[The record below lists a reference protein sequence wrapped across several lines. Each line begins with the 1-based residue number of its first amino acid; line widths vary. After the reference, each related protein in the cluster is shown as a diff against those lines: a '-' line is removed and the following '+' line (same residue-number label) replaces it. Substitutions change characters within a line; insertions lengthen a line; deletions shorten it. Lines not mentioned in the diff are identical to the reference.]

1 MIYFYRISHPI
12 SFLRSISIKDHK
24 KIKGDNKKG
33 PHNKEILSIIFGSL
47 LGKGTIEIKKDGSC
61 ITFFQEAKHVKY
73 LLWLHNQ
80 LTIAGYCSPLLPLI
94 GKRLGKRGRVL
105 KTISFSTWTFTS
117 FDWIYD
123 LWYIDGIKVVPQS
136 ISDYLTPLA
145 LAIWVMDSGVKSSGG
160 LKFISCFSYSD
171 CLLIVKVLQENFGIK
186 VIIQST
192 GLPSQYYVYIPK
204 ESMIY
209 FRNKVSAFIV
219 PNMKYK
225 VLP

>member
-1 MIYFYRISHPI
+1 
-12 SFLRSISIKDHK
+12 
-24 KIKGDNKKG
+24 
-33 PHNKEILSIIFGSL
+33 
-47 LGKGTIEIKKDGSC
+47 
-61 ITFFQEAKHVKY
+61 
-73 LLWLHNQ
+73 
-80 LTIAGYCSPLLPLI
+80 
-94 GKRLGKRGRVL
+94 
-105 KTISFSTWTFTS
+105 
-117 FDWIYD
+117 
-123 LWYIDGIKVVPQS
+123 
-136 ISDYLTPLA
+136 
-145 LAIWVMDSGVKSSGG
+145 MDSGVKSSGG